1 MMRLKVKK
9 NLITILLL
17 LLSFSSSAKDKIVV
31 EKIDK
36 TKVDQLKFI
45 TDSQS
50 RIILLESK
58 NGKKTYPDEV
68 KEIQGKVN
76 KVNFKIQAQNK
87 EILNALKRVGGDGT
101 GGGITLDMN
110 LIQRAKVTGGDGT
123 GGG

>member
-9 NLITILLL
+9 NLVTILLL
-17 LLSFSSSAKDKIVV
+17 LLSFSSSAQDKMVV
-31 EKIDK
+31 EKIDR
-36 TKVDQLKFI
+36 TKVDQIKFT
-45 TDSQS
+45 TDSQ
-50 RIILLESK
+50 RKIILLESK

-76 KVNFKIQAQNK
+76 KVNFKIQIQSK

-101 GGGITLDMN
+101 GGGITLEMN